1 MTTDDRYYQP
11 QNAKDALRY
20 IEGLFNQYAQA
31 PLTMELVAYHQ
42 KLVKQLQEDILPT
55 AQAAGQKVQV
65 ENTQQMIQTMQS
77 WLRIRMSG
85 QPFAGKMHH
94 FKFEA
99 DNAKPKFKRH
109 VIKGRR
115 SGGGHRSTR
124 H

>member
-1 MTTDDRYYQP
+1 MTDNRYYQP
-11 QNAKDALRY
+11 KNAKDALRY
-20 IEGLFNQYAQA
+20 IENLFNQYAQA

-42 KLVKQLQEDILPT
+42 KLVKQIQEDILPT
-55 AQAAGQKVQV
+55 AEKAGQTIQV
-65 ENTQQMIQTMQS
+65 ENANQMLATMQS

-99 DNAKPKFKRH
+99 DNAKPKFKRK

-115 SGGGHRSTR
+115 SGGHRSVR

>member
-1 MTTDDRYYQP
+1 MTDNRYYQP
-11 QNAKDALRY
+11 KDAKDALRY
-20 IEGLFNQYAQA
+20 IEGLFNQYVQA
-31 PLTMELVAYHQ
+31 PLTTELVAYHQ
-42 KLVKQLQEDILPT
+42 KLVKQIQEDILPT
-55 AQAAGQKVQV
+55 AEKAGQTVQV
-65 ENTQQMIQTMQS
+65 ENAKQMILTMQS

-99 DNAKPKFKRH
+99 DNSKPKFKRQ

-115 SGGGHRSTR
+115 SGGHQSVR

>member
-1 MTTDDRYYQP
+1 MTDDRYYQP
-11 QNAKDALRY
+11 KNAKDALRY
-20 IEGLFNQYAQA
+20 IEGLFNQYVQA

-42 KLVKQLQEDILPT
+42 KLVKQIQEDILPT
-55 AQAAGQKVQV
+55 AEKAGQSVQV
-65 ENTQQMIQTMQS
+65 ENANQMLATMQS

-85 QPFAGKMHH
+85 QPFAGKMRH

-99 DNAKPKFKRH
+99 DNAKPQFKRK

-115 SGGGHRSTR
+115 SGGHRSVR

>member
-1 MTTDDRYYQP
+1 MTEDRYYQP

-42 KLVKQLQEDILPT
+42 KLVKQIQEDVLPT
-55 AQAAGQKVQV
+55 AEKEGQPAQV
-65 ENTQQMIQTMQS
+65 ENAKQMLATMQS

-99 DNAKPKFKRH
+99 DNAKPKFKRKI
-109 VIKGRR
+109 IKGRR
-115 SGGGHRSTR
+115 GGNHRSVR

>member
-1 MTTDDRYYQP
+1 MTDNRYYQP
-11 QNAKDALRY
+11 KDAKDALRY
-20 IEGLFNQYAQA
+20 IEGLFNQYVQA

-42 KLVKQLQEDILPT
+42 KLVKQIQEDILPT
-55 AQAAGQKVQV
+55 AKQAGQTVQV
-65 ENTQQMIQTMQS
+65 ENAKQMLLTMQS

-99 DNAKPKFKRH
+99 DNAKPKFKRKA
-109 VIKGRR
+109 IKGRR
-115 SGGGHRSTR
+115 SGGHRSVR